1 MLSSAA
7 RRCAVGL
14 LALTLSAAVAP
25 QAVADRSGA
34 AWPKAEVRVD
44 NGVVTLGVSREGR
57 TVLEPG
63 PLGVVTE
70 RADLSKDLKL
80 VRRTSRQVFEQ
91 YTATTGKERRRT
103 VQHREDRYVLQG
115 AARLD
120 VVVRTSADGVA
131 YRYELPQNT
140 GAVLSET
147 SAFVFH
153 TAATAWLAK
162 YRRDY
167 ENPFVQTTAGATET
181 AEYLHPALFEVAG
194 SYALLT
200 ESDVDGRHSGARLV
214 HTAGSGAFQVK
225 YWDEKVLVDG
235 PWTSQWRTAIIGDLA
250 TVSASTL
257 VDDLAAPSRV
267 RDTSWIKPGK
277 VFWSWLAGGREAGQS
292 LALQKEYVDYAA
304 AHGWPYALVDAG
316 WYFDPNWDYDPAWE
330 KTSWIPDLV
339 AYAKA
344 RGVKI
349 HLWVHYD
356 ELDTAA
362 ERATRLAL
370 FESWGISGLKIDF
383 MDSDGQD
390 RYRWYD
396 QILPETAQH
405 HLMVNFH
412 GSTIPHGLQRTWP
425 HVMTM
430 EAVHGGEKS
439 SGLTGQHLTALP
451 FTRNV
456 VGSMDY
462 TPMAWHRPSRTSSD
476 AHELGLAV
484 VYESALANFA
494 GKPADYA
501 ARPLAERFLDQVPT
515 TWDETRLLSG
525 RPADHAVFARRSGD
539 RWFLGGGYAG
549 AARTVQ
555 VPLSLPS
562 GRWLVEIV
570 RDGPA
575 GLVREQRTVRSGDA
589 LTLDVKDNGGF
600 AAIACR
606 AGARTCDEPVRRV
619 PATTVTAS
627 ARGFEVTGTFK
638 ADEAVSRVSFAPRVP
653 AGWSLSGAPVTA
665 PRLVA
670 GASISGKWTVTP
682 PASPSSFGYFDVPV
696 VASFNGG
703 VEDEKTAR
711 VHLVKPLEA
720 GWSYVSDKPFLT
732 AVGGDG
738 PVERD
743 LSNGGAAAGD
753 GRGIAVRRAT
763 FGKGIGTHASSEVT
777 VALDARCTSFAASV
791 GVDDEAGL
799 DVARQRVGGTVS
811 FQVLGDGVVLADTGV
826 LGVRTPV
833 RDLAVDVS
841 GVKVLTLRVGD
852 GGDGTQ
858 NDHASWGDVRVR
870 CSPSGAT
877 AASS

>member
-1 MLSSAA
+1 MLSSAV
-7 RRCAVGL
+7 RRCAAGVL
-14 LALTLSAAVAP
+14 AAVLVVPLAP
-25 QAVADRSGA
+25 QAVAAEPRSS
-34 AWPKAEVRVD
+34 WPKAEVKVE
-44 NGVVTLGVSREGR
+44 NGTVTLGVSREGR

-63 PLGVVTE
+63 PVGVVTE

-80 VRRTSRQVFEQ
+80 IRHTSRQVFEQ
-91 YTATTGKERRRT
+91 YTSTVGKQRRRT
-103 VQHREDRYVLQG
+103 VFHREDRYELQG
-115 AARLD
+115 VARLD
-120 VVVRTSADGVA
+120 LVVRTGEDGVA
-131 YRYELPQNT
+131 YRYELPENT
-140 GAVLSET
+140 GAVLRET
-147 SAFVFH
+147 SAFLFH
-153 TAATAWLAK
+153 TAANAWLAK

-167 ENPFVQTTAGATET
+167 ENPFVQTTAGGAET
-181 AEYLHPALFEVAG
+181 AEYLFPALFEVAG

-200 ESDVDGRHSGARLV
+200 ESDVDGRHSGAHLV
-214 HTAGSGAFQVK
+214 HTAGSGAYQVK

-235 PWTSQWRTAIIGDLA
+235 PWQSQWRTAIVGSLE
-250 TVSASTL
+250 TVSTSTL
-257 VDDLAAPSRV
+257 VDDLAKPSQV
-267 RDTSWIKPGK
+267 RDTSWVKPGK

-292 LALQKEYVDYAA
+292 LAMQKGYVDYAA

-330 KTSWIPDLV
+330 KTSWIPQLV
-339 AYAKA
+339 SYAAA

-362 ERATRLAL
+362 ERASRLAL
-370 FESWGISGLKIDF
+370 FESWGIAGLKIDF

-396 QILPETAQH
+396 RILPETAAH
-405 HLMVNFH
+405 HLLVNFH

-439 SGLTGQHLTALP
+439 SGLSGTHMTSLP

-462 TPMAWHRPSRTSSD
+462 TPMAWHRPSRVTSD
-476 AHELGLAV
+476 AHELALAV
-484 VYESALANFA
+484 TFESALANFA
-494 GKPADYA
+494 GKPEDYA

-515 TWDETRLLSG
+515 TWDETKLLTG

-539 RWFLGGGYAG
+539 RWFIGGGYNG

-555 VPLSLPS
+555 VPLNLPS
-562 GRWLVEIV
+562 GRWNLEIV

-575 GLVREQRTVRSGDA
+575 GLVSEQRTVRAGDT
-589 LTLDVKDNGGF
+589 LTLDVKQNGGF

-606 AGARTCDEPVRRV
+606 NSCYRPVHRV
-619 PATTVTAS
+619 PATTVSAS
-627 ARGFEVTGTFK
+627 AKGFEVSGTFI
-638 ADEAVSRVSFAPRVP
+638 ANEAVSRVSFAPRVP
-653 AGWSLSGAPVTA
+653 AGWTLTGAPVTA
-665 PRLVA
+665 PRLRA
-670 GASISGKWTVTP
+670 GESVSGKWTVAP
-682 PASPSSFGYFDVPV
+682 PASPSSYGYIDIPV

-703 VEDEKTAR
+703 VEDEQAVK
-711 VHLVKPLEA
+711 VHLVKPLEP
-720 GWSYVSDKPFLT
+720 GWKYLSDMPFLT

-743 LSNGGAAAGD
+743 LANGGAAAGD
-753 GRGIAVRRAT
+753 GRGIAIRRTT
-763 FGKGIGTHASSEVT
+763 FGKGIGTHASSEIT
-777 VALDARCTSFAASV
+777 IALDARCTAFAASV

-799 DVARQRVGGTVS
+799 DVARQKAGGTVS
-811 FQVLGDGVVLADTGV
+811 FQVLGDGVVLADSGV
-826 LGVRTPV
+826 LGVRSPV
-833 RDLAVDVS
+833 SAWSVDLT

-852 GGDGTQ
+852 GGDGNQ

-870 CSPSGAT
+870 C
-877 AASS
+877 